1 MSRQANR
8 RSRWECGIEERS
20 DEVGSSRPAGPGICG
35 SKYGKA
41 ERPQGFWGQS
51 PHRRT
56 LGAEPLTEW
65 RKLAKQAFR
74 AGKLSYIE
82 LFSRILKR
90 CIYLAYRLLEH
101 SLAVLFKK

>member
-65 RKLAKQAFR
+65 RKLRAAKR
-74 AGKLSYIE
+74 LSARTE
-82 LFSRILKR
+82 R
-90 CIYLAYRLLEH
+90 
-101 SLAVLFKK
+101 KKTAWKGGL